1 MLLIPCP
8 HCRQMR
14 PEREFRYCGE
24 AGLVR
29 PADPAAASDRAW
41 TDYVFARA
49 NAKGES
55 EERWRHL
62 HGCGR
67 FFILQRDTRN
77 DSIIEERV
85 VPEDAP

>member
-1 MLLIPCP
+1 MLMIPCP
-8 HCRQMR
+8 YCSQMR

-41 TDYVFARA
+41 TDYLFARG

-62 HGCGR
+62 YGCGR
-67 FFILQRDTRN
+67 FFLLRRNTRD
-77 DSIIEERV
+77 DSILEAQTFSEG
-85 VPEDAP
+85 PS